1 MVNYKIEVIEGIDT
15 VTTEKL
21 KNVGITTFE
30 LLLENTKTK
39 NQRKKLSEKTEI
51 DESLILRFSNMV
63 DLSRI
68 CGIGEKYSEL
78 LELSGV
84 DTIVELSQ
92 RDSDNLFI
100 KISEVNEEKD
110 LTRKLPTLSQVE
122 KWISDAKV
130 LPRMLEY

>member
-1 MVNYKIEVIEGIDT
+1 
-15 VTTEKL
+15 
-21 KNVGITTFE
+21 
-30 LLLENTKTK
+30 
-39 NQRKKLSEKTEI
+39 
-51 DESLILRFSNMV
+51 MV

>member
-1 MVNYKIEVIEGIDT
+1 MVNYKIDIIEGIDDI
-15 VTTEKL
+15 TTEKL

-39 NQRKKLSEKTEI
+39 TQRQELSEKTEI
-51 DESLILRFSNMV
+51 DESLILKFSNMV

-68 CGIGEKYSEL
+68 CGIAEKYSQL

-84 DTIVELSQ
+84 DTIIELSQ
-92 RDSDNLFI
+92 RNPENLFS
-100 KISEVNEEKD
+100 KISEVNKEKK
-110 LTRKLPTLSQVE
+110 LTQKLPTLSQIE
-122 KWISDAKV
+122 KWITDAKE